1 MYVVAPLRATS
12 LYRVEVSGWDAAEL
26 FFVENAELEWNEE
39 GDKRLVLG
47 HELRAGAILF
57 VRLVQAI
64 SPDRSHP
71 MPYVTEAMTK
81 TDDARWQ
88 FRLKQAQVQPQA
100 KRAEEQ

>member
-12 LYRVEVSGWDAAEL
+12 LYLVEVSGWDAAEL
-26 FFVENAELEWNEE
+26 FFVEKAELEWNEE

-57 VRLVQAI
+57 VRLVQAV
-64 SPDRSHP
+64 SPERSHP
-71 MPYVTEAMTK
+71 VPYVTEAMTK

-88 FRLKQAQVQPQA
+88 FRLTQVQPQDH
-100 KRAEEQ
+100 RAEAMR